1 VLHKFLIRQDA
12 LAMAKIAHSDF
23 LGYQK
28 RSRRQPDR
36 IAGRWNRGSSLL
48 PSWHEPRAAA
58 WQLPLDDANALPR
71 SSKTVLFGHRSP
83 TNLREQNVDWLAAF
97 VGREYN
103 ASRSDRYGPPR
114 FLSFRLLMRQRS
126 QDRSNRVVRNA
137 QGK

>member
-36 IAGRWNRGSSLL
+36 IAGRWNRGSGLL

-58 WQLPLDDANALPR
+58 WQLPLDDAKAT
-71 SSKTVLFGHRSP
+71 SKVVENCAFWAS
-83 TNLREQNVDWLAAF
+83 LAHQF
-97 VGREYN
+97 T
-103 ASRSDRYGPPR
+103 
-114 FLSFRLLMRQRS
+114 
-126 QDRSNRVVRNA
+126 
-137 QGK
+137 

>member
-36 IAGRWNRGSSLL
+36 IAGRWNRGSGLL

-103 ASRSDRYGPPR
+103 GDPFRSLMSPY
-114 FLSFRLLMRQRS
+114 FCLS
-126 QDRSNRVVRNA
+126 DC
-137 QGK
+137 